1 MIKRFFLSPWKGV
14 ILSLK
19 PAAQMVDLSHE
30 VAARHPLA
38 GFAAAGLLPHEGP
51 AASRIEVPEGRNH
64 CG

>member
-1 MIKRFFLSPWKGV
+1 VASLKGV

-19 PAAQMVDLSHE
+19 PAAQLVDLSHE
-30 VAARHPLA
+30 VASHHTLA
-38 GFAAAGLLPHEGP
+38 GIAVAGLLPHEGP